1 MMRIHVTVSASRR
14 ALFLFAIVLSAFVVV
29 AAQETPRPLK
39 MRLIVPDPELCLKAN
54 NLALE
59 VVLSNTS
66 DSPVSIYTSGI
77 YDYSFIKTVIR
88 SKGSK
93 VESHEDRKDVGTG
106 DPSRHE
112 SAVLLQPN
120 ASIIFPLQYE
130 LSDAFFRESGTYSI
144 RIRYMK
150 LRTVTTQPDAAVGDF
165 QSNEVFFQVNEC
177 H

>member
-1 MMRIHVTVSASRR
+1 MICGRVMVSVNRQ
-14 ALFLFAIVLSAFVVV
+14 ALFLFAIVLTVCISV

-39 MRLIVPDPELCLKAN
+39 VRLIVPDPEVCLGVKS
-54 NLALE
+54 LALE
-59 VVLSNTS
+59 AIFSNAS
-66 DSPVSIYTSGI
+66 DLPVSIYASGI
-77 YDYSFIKTVIR
+77 YDYFFIKTVIR
-88 SKGSK
+88 GKGSK
-93 VESHEDRKDVGTG
+93 VESHEDGKDVGTG

-112 SAVLLQPN
+112 SPVLLQPH
-120 ASIIFPLQYE
+120 ASMIFPLQYDI
-130 LSDAFFRESGTYSI
+130 SDAFFRESGSYSV